1 MYWVSHYLI
10 SDIWFHF
17 YHLSTRRCTWTHIT
31 DAWGESSLQQEIF
44 SQKVLHICILPLSY
58 SANKHLCLPI
68 TFSVCVCYLVHQ
80 RGFGFQRLTGI
91 SNQASGP
98 HYSHGSGR
106 VIKPL
111 IILYLMCSCIL
122 SICGYKMVFNACLFS
137 CTVCCTNGLS
147 NTCVQMFLL
156 VRLICLRLSLRD

>member
-1 MYWVSHYLI
+1 MREVNHHYSKKYLARRFSTFAYYHCHIQPTNI
-10 SDIWFHF
+10 SV
-17 YHLSTRRCTWTHIT
+17 YLLHL
-31 DAWGESSLQQEIF
+31 
-44 SQKVLHICILPLSY
+44 
-58 SANKHLCLPI
+58 
-68 TFSVCVCYLVHQ
+68 VCVCYLVHQ

-147 NTCVQMFLL
+147 NTCVQMCLL